1 MLNNP
6 SLQLRQD
13 VILTLPYLLSVVFAE
28 SYILLTKLQS
38 SHWNYTGPDFYQK
51 HILFER
57 LYGET
62 YNTLD
67 RVAENIRSLD
77 SITPVSLYS
86 LLTLSKIQSLQ
97 DDDPNFV
104 NDRLYVLIQDIATI
118 RESIADLATV
128 ANQQNKQFILNL
140 CGDLDEMYG
149 SFYYLISSHLK

>member
-62 YNTLD
+62 YSTLD
-67 RVAENIRSLD
+67 RIAEGIRSLD

-86 LLTLSKIQSLQ
+86 LITLSKIQSLQ

-118 RESIADLATV
+118 RESIATLSVEATK
-128 ANQQNKQFILNL
+128 QNRQFLLNL

>member
-6 SLQLRQD
+6 SLELRQD
-13 VILTLPYLLSVVFAE
+13 VVLTLPYLLSVVFAE

-51 HILFER
+51 HLLFER

-77 SITPVSLYS
+77 SITPVSIVS
-86 LLTLSKIQSLQ
+86 LITLSKIQSLQ
-97 DDDPNFV
+97 DDDPMFV
-104 NDRLYVLIQDIATI
+104 ADRLYVLINDIYTI
-118 RESIADLATV
+118 RQSIADLATA

>member
-1 MLNNP
+1 MNIPALE
-6 SLQLRQD
+6 LRQN
-13 VILTLPYLLSVVFAE
+13 VVETVPYLLSVVFAE

-38 SHWNYTGPDFYQK
+38 SHWNYTGPDFYSK

-62 YNTLD
+62 YTTLD
-67 RVAENIRSLD
+67 RIAESIRGMD

-86 LLTLSKIQSLQ
+86 LLTLSKIQTVQ
-97 DDDPNFV
+97 DDDPAFIS
-104 NDRLYVLIQDIATI
+104 DRLYLLIEDIATI
-118 RESIADLATV
+118 RGSIATLALQ
-128 ANQQNKQFILNL
+128 ASQQNKQFILNL